1 MACQACGTEVAASAK
16 FCPECGQVQ
25 QPACAGCGS
34 LLLGNAKFCPE
45 CGIPTGVIASRTVVP
60 AQPSA
65 APVAE
70 RRVCSVLFC
79 DLVGFTPMSEARDP
93 EEVREL
99 LSKYF
104 DVARTVIGRYGGGVE
119 KFIGDAVMAGWGAPG
134 GAGEGRGPGGRG
146 ASAGSARG
154 AHR

>member
-25 QPACAGCGS
+25 QVACTGCGS
-34 LLLGNAKFCPE
+34 PLAGNAKFCPE
-45 CGIPTGVIASRTVVP
+45 CGNATGVGPSRNASSTVP
-60 AQPSA
+60 SQQSA
-65 APVAE
+65 APIAE

-99 LSKYF
+99 L
-104 DVARTVIGRYGGGVE
+104 
-119 KFIGDAVMAGWGAPG
+119 
-134 GAGEGRGPGGRG
+134 
-146 ASAGSARG
+146 
-154 AHR
+154 